1 MRIFF
6 SELCLICG
14 RELYF
19 EKVKNYALCDKC
31 EKAIK
36 PISGKRCEICG
47 INLISEQKKC
57 TRCREISYSFDKH
70 KSLFYY
76 SDRVKELIYQY
87 KFNKKIRLSYYFA
100 ALFHKVIQERY
111 GGIPII
117 PVPSQLH
124 SVKKRGWDHMKEI
137 TNKLKPYHKIYYCL
151 RRLAGK
157 SQKILN
163 FEERRENIKGK
174 ISVILDRLPENNTAL
189 LIDDIFT
196 TGATMNECARV
207 LKEAGLQR
215 IYSITLALDW

>member
-1 MRIFF
+1 
-6 SELCLICG
+6 
-14 RELYF
+14 
-19 EKVKNYALCDKC
+19 
-31 EKAIK
+31 
-36 PISGKRCEICG
+36 
-47 INLISEQKKC
+47 
-57 TRCREISYSFDKH
+57 
-70 KSLFYY
+70 
-76 SDRVKELIYQY
+76 
-87 KFNKKIRLSYYFA
+87 
-100 ALFHKVIQERY
+100 
-111 GGIPII
+111 
-117 PVPSQLH
+117 
-124 SVKKRGWDHMKEI
+124 MKEI